1 MFYLGGPRA
10 ENREDKKKKKKTTD
24 MQTPTYRVLRNS
36 EAKLGTLEPVYDWC
50 GPSDPQTLKESEG
63 KTCQAIIVYS
73 QNSVYI

>member
-36 EAKLGTLEPVYDWC
+36 EAKLGTLEPVYD
-50 GPSDPQTLKESEG
+50 
-63 KTCQAIIVYS
+63 
-73 QNSVYI
+73 